1 MKVSDH
7 FNFINFFIIKNEK
20 EQKKTFI
27 NLFAPNVGSDIL
39 NVLQYYGLEVT
50 FILWPK

>member
-1 MKVSDH
+1 MKR
-7 FNFINFFIIKNEK
+7 NKKN
-20 EQKKTFI
+20 KTFI

-39 NVLQYYGLEVT
+39 NNVLQYYGLEVT